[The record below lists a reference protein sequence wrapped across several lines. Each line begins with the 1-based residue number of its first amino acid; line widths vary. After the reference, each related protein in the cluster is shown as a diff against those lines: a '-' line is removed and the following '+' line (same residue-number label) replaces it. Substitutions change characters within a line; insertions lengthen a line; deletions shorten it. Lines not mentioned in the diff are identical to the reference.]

1 MSRKEIENI
10 ATCRDKLSLPAYTCW
25 FPLNLRHRRCPVSYV
40 TRLAGGAESR
50 SVHPLQPAHH
60 LVHTLV
66 NQRKALS
73 VSVSLEI
80 SDASQAAY
88 SPILP
93 REAALSKILW
103 NGPHSWNEGMVW
115 KHYHSFLLLL
125 FFWGRRGKEVSTFL
139 TGDFSEVAWLV
150 CV

>member
-40 TRLAGGAESR
+40 TDWLVGLRAGLCILFSR
-50 SVHPLQPAHH
+50 
-60 LVHTLV
+60 HTILYTPSLIS
-66 NQRKALS
+66 RKALS

-150 CV
+150 CA